1 MSSVSAEFRQRSI
14 TNPLY
19 VCVGSGTG
27 DADSCR
33 PAQRPMPGNHCC
45 NQLNL
50 KGHQPATVAVPPEKR
65 GGEVSGGEAMGEAK
79 RACRRPGP
87 SGTTSRVSLGE
98 GT

>member
-50 KGHQPATVAVPPEKR
+50 KGHQPATVAVPPEKTGR
-65 GGEVSGGEAMGEAK
+65 GGKRRRSYGRSKESLPEARAK
-79 RACRRPGP
+79 WNHLACLIR
-87 SGTTSRVSLGE
+87 
-98 GT
+98 